1 MLSNNVSTSGQSQNS
16 EETITL
22 YAGGAGSNENSRS
35 DTGSPPQQIV
45 RQPQLLVTDG
55 SGQVPGSGPNQL
67 QLPQR
72 PTPPGGLP
80 NLPKPVPSQAAAHK
94 PKIIPGKGMYVI
106 NYKQD

>member
-1 MLSNNVSTSGQSQNS
+1 MVFL
-16 EETITL
+16 
-22 YAGGAGSNENSRS
+22 
-35 DTGSPPQQIV
+35 TGSPPQQVV

-55 SGQVPGSGPNQL
+55 SGVPGSGPNQL

-94 PKIIPGKGMYVI
+94 PKIIPGKGIYRMRI
-106 NYKQD
+106 LNIDHCGTSDILL

>member
-1 MLSNNVSTSGQSQNS
+1 MLSFNKSVKCTLDNNKKYIYVS
-16 EETITL
+16 
-22 YAGGAGSNENSRS
+22 
-35 DTGSPPQQIV
+35 GSPPQQVV

-55 SGQVPGSGPNQL
+55 GPGGPGGPNQL

-94 PKIIPGKGMYVI
+94 PKIIPGKGM
-106 NYKQD
+106 

>member
-1 MLSNNVSTSGQSQNS
+1 MLSNVSTSGQSQNS

-35 DTGSPPQQIV
+35 DTGSPPQQVV

-55 SGQVPGSGPNQL
+55 SGQVPGSGPNHL

-94 PKIIPGKGMYVI
+94 PKIIPGKGM
-106 NYKQD
+106 Q